1 MSQEKEIKFPL
12 SKRQRTKF
20 ENDYELIFFKKPV
33 HNISDEK
40 LVEAVQANQS
50 KIGSNAKNAQQQPPQ
65 EGTQDKGGQ
74 EGNGDGLEGTTDNG
88 TGANTDGKVIP
99 EQERAFQIE
108 KFKELHG
115 TDAEESLPTDE
126 ITALN
131 VTKENENFVE
141 AEKVYIETFG
151 KNPLLDY
158 STEKIW
164 ALIEDERKRQSEISE
179 AKKEYFDLFGK
190 QPIDEMTT
198 EQILSANANEKA
210 RISEA
215 NTKKPKAKAE
225 EIKFNPATEMLIQR
239 KGEKR
244 VINKQTFQFI
254 KNDGWEEV
262 VETPSELLNK

>member
-40 LVEAVQANQS
+40 LVEAVQANES

-65 EGTQDKGGQ
+65 EGTQNEGGQ
-74 EGNGDGLEGTTDNG
+74 DGNGEGVQGTNDAN
-88 TGANTDGKVIP
+88 TGANEAEKVK
-99 EQERAFQIE
+99 EEKERAYQIDR
-108 KFKELHG
+108 FKELHG
-115 TDAEESLPTDE
+115 TEADESLPTDE

-131 VTKENENFVE
+131 VSKENYLT
-141 AEKVYIETFG
+141 ASK
-151 KNPLLDY
+151 DY
-158 STEKIW
+158 
-164 ALIEDERKRQSEISE
+164 
-179 AKKEYFDLFGK
+179 FNLFGK
-190 QPIDEMTT
+190 KPLDDMTT
-198 EQILSANANEKA
+198 EQILSANENEKA

-215 NTKKPKAKAE
+215 NTKNPKAKAE

-262 VETPSELLNK
+262 VETPSELLDK

>member
-65 EGTQDKGGQ
+65 EGTQNESGQ
-74 EGNGDGLEGTTDNG
+74 DGKEIEENGANVGSENPPSNEGT
-88 TGANTDGKVIP
+88 I
-99 EQERAFQIE
+99 ERTYLNE
-108 KFKELHG
+108 RFKELFG
-115 TDAEESLPTDE
+115 IEANENEPDDE
-126 ITALN
+126 IRGMILKQENHLTAS
-131 VTKENENFVE
+131 K
-141 AEKVYIETFG
+141 
-151 KNPLLDY
+151 D
-158 STEKIW
+158 
-164 ALIEDERKRQSEISE
+164 
-179 AKKEYFDLFGK
+179 YFDLFGK
-190 QPIDEMTT
+190 KPLDDMTT
-198 EQILSANANEKA
+198 EQILSANENEKA

-215 NTKKPKAKAE
+215 NTKKPKANVE

>member
-88 TGANTDGKVIP
+88 TGTNEAEKVN
-99 EQERAFQIE
+99 EEGQRAYQIE
-108 KFKELHG
+108 RFKELHG
-115 TDAEESLPTDE
+115 MEAEESLPTDE

-131 VTKENENFVE
+131 VSKENYFT
-141 AEKVYIETFG
+141 ASK
-151 KNPLLDY
+151 DY
-158 STEKIW
+158 
-164 ALIEDERKRQSEISE
+164 
-179 AKKEYFDLFGK
+179 FNLFGK
-190 QPIDEMTT
+190 KPLDDMTT
-198 EQILSANANEKA
+198 EQILSANENEKA

>member
-12 SKRQRTKF
+12 SKRERTKF

-50 KIGSNAKNAQQQPPQ
+50 KIGSNAKNSQQQPPQ
-65 EGTQDKGGQ
+65 EGTQNEGVQD
-74 EGNGDGLEGTTDNG
+74 GNGEGVQGTNDAN
-88 TGANTDGKVIP
+88 TGANEAEKVK
-99 EQERAFQIE
+99 EEKERAYQIDR
-108 KFKELHG
+108 FKELHG
-115 TDAEESLPTDE
+115 TEADESLPTDE

-131 VTKENENFVE
+131 VSKENYLT
-141 AEKVYIETFG
+141 ASK
-151 KNPLLDY
+151 DY
-158 STEKIW
+158 
-164 ALIEDERKRQSEISE
+164 
-179 AKKEYFDLFGK
+179 FNLFGK
-190 QPIDEMTT
+190 KALDDMTT
-198 EQILSANANEKA
+198 EQILSANENEKA

-215 NTKKPKAKAE
+215 NTKNPKAKAE

>member
-50 KIGSNAKNAQQQPPQ
+50 KIGSNAKNSQQQPPQ
-65 EGTQDKGGQ
+65 EGTQNEGGQ
-74 EGNGDGLEGTTDNG
+74 DGKGIEENGANVGSENPPSNEGT
-88 TGANTDGKVIP
+88 I
-99 EQERAFQIE
+99 ERNYLNE
-108 KFKELHG
+108 RFKELFG
-115 TDAEESLPTDE
+115 IEANENEPDDE
-126 ITALN
+126 IRGMILKQENHLTAS
-131 VTKENENFVE
+131 K
-141 AEKVYIETFG
+141 
-151 KNPLLDY
+151 D
-158 STEKIW
+158 
-164 ALIEDERKRQSEISE
+164 
-179 AKKEYFDLFGK
+179 YFDLFGK
-190 QPIDEMTT
+190 KPLDDMTK
-198 EQILSANANEKA
+198 EQILSANENEKA

-215 NTKKPKAKAE
+215 NTKKPKANVE

>member
-12 SKRQRTKF
+12 SKAQRTKF

-50 KIGSNAKNAQQQPPQ
+50 KIGSNAKNSQQQPPQ
-65 EGTQDKGGQ
+65 EGTQNESGQ
-74 EGNGDGLEGTTDNG
+74 DGKEIEE
-88 TGANTDGKVIP
+88 TGANVGSENPPSNEGTI
-99 EQERAFQIE
+99 ERTYLNGR
-108 KFKELHG
+108 FKEL
-115 TDAEESLPTDE
+115 
-126 ITALN
+126 
-131 VTKENENFVE
+131 
-141 AEKVYIETFG
+141 FG
-151 KNPLLDY
+151 KEP
-158 STEKIW
+158 
-164 ALIEDERKRQSEISE
+164 DEATPNDEVRGMIMKQENYLTAS
-179 AKKEYFDLFGK
+179 KDYFDLFGK
-190 QPIDEMTT
+190 KPLDDMTT
-198 EQILSANANEKA
+198 EQILSANENEKA

>member
-33 HNISDEK
+33 RDISDEK
-40 LVEAVQANQS
+40 LVEAVQANHS
-50 KIGSNAKNAQQQPPQ
+50 KIGSDEKNVQQQPPQ
-65 EGTQDKGGQ
+65 EGTQNEGGQ
-74 EGNGDGLEGTTDNG
+74 DGNGEGVQGTNDAN
-88 TGANTDGKVIP
+88 TGANEAEKVK
-99 EQERAFQIE
+99 EEKERAYQIDR
-108 KFKELHG
+108 FKELHG
-115 TDAEESLPTDE
+115 TEADESLPTDE

-131 VTKENENFVE
+131 VSKENYLT
-141 AEKVYIETFG
+141 ASK
-151 KNPLLDY
+151 D
-158 STEKIW
+158 
-164 ALIEDERKRQSEISE
+164 
-179 AKKEYFDLFGK
+179 YFDLFGK
-190 QPIDEMTT
+190 KPLDDMTT
-198 EQILSANANEKA
+198 EQILSANENEKA

>member
-1 MSQEKEIKFPL
+1 MSEEKEIKFPL

-50 KIGSNAKNAQQQPPQ
+50 KIGSNAKNSQQQPPQ

-88 TGANTDGKVIP
+88 TGTNEAEKVN
-99 EQERAFQIE
+99 EEGQRAYQIE
-108 KFKELHG
+108 RFKELHG
-115 TDAEESLPTDE
+115 MEAEESLPTDE

-131 VTKENENFVE
+131 VSKENYFT
-141 AEKVYIETFG
+141 ASK
-151 KNPLLDY
+151 DY
-158 STEKIW
+158 
-164 ALIEDERKRQSEISE
+164 
-179 AKKEYFDLFGK
+179 FNLFGK
-190 QPIDEMTT
+190 KPLDDMTT
-198 EQILSANANEKA
+198 EQILSANENEKA

>member
-1 MSQEKEIKFPL
+1 MSEEKEIKFPL

-50 KIGSNAKNAQQQPPQ
+50 KIGSNAKNSQQQPPQ
-65 EGTQDKGGQ
+65 EGTQNEGGQ
-74 EGNGDGLEGTTDNG
+74 DGNAEGIQGTND
-88 TGANTDGKVIP
+88 ANTGTNEAEKVN
-99 EQERAFQIE
+99 EEGQRAYQIE
-108 KFKELHG
+108 RFKELHG
-115 TDAEESLPTDE
+115 MEAEESLPTDE

-131 VTKENENFVE
+131 VSKENYLT
-141 AEKVYIETFG
+141 ASK
-151 KNPLLDY
+151 D
-158 STEKIW
+158 
-164 ALIEDERKRQSEISE
+164 
-179 AKKEYFDLFGK
+179 YFDLFGK
-190 QPIDEMTT
+190 QPLEGMTN
-198 EQILSANANEKA
+198 EQIFSAIANEKA

>member
-12 SKRQRTKF
+12 SKRERIKF

-50 KIGSNAKNAQQQPPQ
+50 KIGSNAKNSQQQQPQ
-65 EGTQDKGGQ
+65 EGIQNEGGQ
-74 EGNGDGLEGTTDNG
+74 DGNAEGIQGTND
-88 TGANTDGKVIP
+88 ANTGTNEAEKVN
-99 EQERAFQIE
+99 EEGQRAYQIE
-108 KFKELHG
+108 RFKELHG
-115 TDAEESLPTDE
+115 MEAEESLPTDE

-131 VTKENENFVE
+131 VSKENYFT
-141 AEKVYIETFG
+141 ASK
-151 KNPLLDY
+151 DY
-158 STEKIW
+158 
-164 ALIEDERKRQSEISE
+164 
-179 AKKEYFDLFGK
+179 FNLFGK
-190 QPIDEMTT
+190 KPLDDMTT
-198 EQILSANANEKA
+198 EQILSANENEKA

-215 NTKKPKAKAE
+215 NMKNPKAKAE

>member
-1 MSQEKEIKFPL
+1 MSEEKEIKFPL

-50 KIGSNAKNAQQQPPQ
+50 KIGSNAKNSQQQPPQ
-65 EGTQDKGGQ
+65 EGTQNEGGQ
-74 EGNGDGLEGTTDNG
+74 DGNGEGVQGTNDAN
-88 TGANTDGKVIP
+88 TGANEAEKVK
-99 EQERAFQIE
+99 EEKERAYQIDR
-108 KFKELHG
+108 FKELHG
-115 TDAEESLPTDE
+115 TEADESLPTDE

-131 VTKENENFVE
+131 VSKENYLTASKDYFDF
-141 AEKVYIETFG
+141 FG
-151 KNPLLDY
+151 KKPLD
-158 STEKIW
+158 
-164 ALIEDERKRQSEISE
+164 D
-179 AKKEYFDLFGK
+179 
-190 QPIDEMTT
+190 MTT
-198 EQILSANANEKA
+198 EQILSANENEKA

-215 NTKKPKAKAE
+215 NTKKPKANVE

>member
-12 SKRQRTKF
+12 SKAQRTKF

-50 KIGSNAKNAQQQPPQ
+50 KIGSNAKNSQQQPQQ
-65 EGTQDKGGQ
+65 EGTQNKGGQ

-88 TGANTDGKVIP
+88 TGANTDGKVTP

-115 TDAEESLPTDE
+115 TDADESLPTDE

-141 AEKVYIETFG
+141 A
-151 KNPLLDY
+151 
-158 STEKIW
+158 
-164 ALIEDERKRQSEISE
+164 
-179 AKKEYFDLFGK
+179 KKEYFDLFGK
-190 QPIDEMTT
+190 QPLDDMTT

-215 NTKKPKAKAE
+215 NTKKPKANVE

>member
-50 KIGSNAKNAQQQPPQ
+50 KIGSNAKNSQQQPPQ
-65 EGTQDKGGQ
+65 EGTQNESGQ
-74 EGNGDGLEGTTDNG
+74 DGKEIEENGANVGSENPTSSEGTT
-88 TGANTDGKVIP
+88 
-99 EQERAFQIE
+99 ERTYLNE
-108 KFKELHG
+108 RFKELFG
-115 TDAEESLPTDE
+115 IESNEDEPDDE
-126 ITALN
+126 IRGMILKQENHLTAS
-131 VTKENENFVE
+131 K
-141 AEKVYIETFG
+141 
-151 KNPLLDY
+151 D
-158 STEKIW
+158 
-164 ALIEDERKRQSEISE
+164 
-179 AKKEYFDLFGK
+179 YFDLFGK
-190 QPIDEMTT
+190 KPLDDMTT
-198 EQILSANANEKA
+198 EQILSANENEKA

-215 NTKKPKAKAE
+215 NTKKPKANVE

>member
-1 MSQEKEIKFPL
+1 MSEEKEIKFPL

-50 KIGSNAKNAQQQPPQ
+50 KIGSNAKNSQQQPPQ
-65 EGTQDKGGQ
+65 EGTQNEGGQ
-74 EGNGDGLEGTTDNG
+74 DGNGEGVQGTNDAN
-88 TGANTDGKVIP
+88 TGANEAEKVK
-99 EQERAFQIE
+99 EEKERAYQIDR
-108 KFKELHG
+108 FKELDG
-115 TDAEESLPTDE
+115 TDADENISTSE

-131 VTKENENFVE
+131 LTKENFL
-141 AEKVYIETFG
+141 TG
-151 KNPLLDY
+151 
-158 STEKIW
+158 S
-164 ALIEDERKRQSEISE
+164 
-179 AKKEYFDLFGK
+179 KEYFDLFGK
-190 QPIDEMTT
+190 QPLEGMTN
-198 EQILSANANEKA
+198 EQIFSAIANEKA

>member
-1 MSQEKEIKFPL
+1 MSEEKEIKFPL

-50 KIGSNAKNAQQQPPQ
+50 KIGSNAKNSQQQPPQ
-65 EGTQDKGGQ
+65 EGIQNEGGQ
-74 EGNGDGLEGTTDNG
+74 DGNAEGIQGTND
-88 TGANTDGKVIP
+88 ANTGTNEAEKVN
-99 EQERAFQIE
+99 EEGQRAYQIE
-108 KFKELHG
+108 RFKELHG
-115 TDAEESLPTDE
+115 MEAEESLPTDE

-131 VTKENENFVE
+131 VSKENYLT
-141 AEKVYIETFG
+141 ASK
-151 KNPLLDY
+151 D
-158 STEKIW
+158 
-164 ALIEDERKRQSEISE
+164 
-179 AKKEYFDLFGK
+179 YFDLFGK
-190 QPIDEMTT
+190 KPLDDMTT
-198 EQILSANANEKA
+198 EQILSANENEKA

-215 NTKKPKAKAE
+215 NTKKPKANVE

>member
-1 MSQEKEIKFPL
+1 MSEEKEIKFPL

-65 EGTQDKGGQ
+65 EGTQNEGGQ
-74 EGNGDGLEGTTDNG
+74 DGNGEGIQGTNDAN
-88 TGANTDGKVIP
+88 TGANEAEKVK
-99 EQERAFQIE
+99 EEKERAYQIDR
-108 KFKELHG
+108 FKELHG
-115 TDAEESLPTDE
+115 TEADESLPTDE

-131 VTKENENFVE
+131 VSKENYLT
-141 AEKVYIETFG
+141 ASK
-151 KNPLLDY
+151 D
-158 STEKIW
+158 
-164 ALIEDERKRQSEISE
+164 
-179 AKKEYFDLFGK
+179 YFDLFGK
-190 QPIDEMTT
+190 KPLDDMTK
-198 EQILSANANEKA
+198 EQILSANENEKA

-215 NTKKPKAKAE
+215 NTKKPKEKAE

>member
-50 KIGSNAKNAQQQPPQ
+50 KIGSNAKNAQQQPQQ
-65 EGTQDKGGQ
+65 EGTQNESGQ
-74 EGNGDGLEGTTDNG
+74 DGKEIEENGANVGSENPPSNEGT
-88 TGANTDGKVIP
+88 I
-99 EQERAFQIE
+99 ERTYLNE
-108 KFKELHG
+108 RFKELFG
-115 TDAEESLPTDE
+115 IEANENEPDDE
-126 ITALN
+126 IRGMILKQENHLTAS
-131 VTKENENFVE
+131 K
-141 AEKVYIETFG
+141 
-151 KNPLLDY
+151 D
-158 STEKIW
+158 
-164 ALIEDERKRQSEISE
+164 
-179 AKKEYFDLFGK
+179 YFDLFGK
-190 QPIDEMTT
+190 KPLDDMTT
-198 EQILSANANEKA
+198 EQILSANENEKA

-215 NTKKPKAKAE
+215 NTKKPKANVE

>member
-50 KIGSNAKNAQQQPPQ
+50 KIGSNAKNSQQQPPQ
-65 EGTQDKGGQ
+65 EGTQNESGQDGKGI
-74 EGNGDGLEGTTDNG
+74 EENGANVGSENPPSNEGT
-88 TGANTDGKVIP
+88 I
-99 EQERAFQIE
+99 ERNYLNE
-108 KFKELHG
+108 RFKELFG
-115 TDAEESLPTDE
+115 IEANENEPDDE
-126 ITALN
+126 IRGMILKQENHLTAS
-131 VTKENENFVE
+131 K
-141 AEKVYIETFG
+141 
-151 KNPLLDY
+151 D
-158 STEKIW
+158 
-164 ALIEDERKRQSEISE
+164 
-179 AKKEYFDLFGK
+179 YFDLFGK
-190 QPIDEMTT
+190 KPLDDMTT
-198 EQILSANANEKA
+198 EQILSANENEKA

-215 NTKKPKAKAE
+215 NTKKPKANVE

>member
-12 SKRQRTKF
+12 SKRERTKF

-40 LVEAVQANQS
+40 LVEAVQANHS
-50 KIGSNAKNAQQQPPQ
+50 KIGSNAKNSQQQPPQ
-65 EGTQDKGGQ
+65 EGTQNESGQ
-74 EGNGDGLEGTTDNG
+74 DGKEIEENGANVGSENPPSNEGT
-88 TGANTDGKVIP
+88 I
-99 EQERAFQIE
+99 ERTYLNE
-108 KFKELHG
+108 RFKELLG
-115 TDAEESLPTDE
+115 IEPDE
-126 ITALN
+126 ATPNDEVRGMILTQENYLTAS
-131 VTKENENFVE
+131 K
-141 AEKVYIETFG
+141 
-151 KNPLLDY
+151 D
-158 STEKIW
+158 
-164 ALIEDERKRQSEISE
+164 
-179 AKKEYFDLFGK
+179 YFDLFGK
-190 QPIDEMTT
+190 KPLDDMTK
-198 EQILSANANEKA
+198 EQILSANENEKA

-215 NTKKPKAKAE
+215 NTKKPKANVE

>member
-1 MSQEKEIKFPL
+1 MSEEKEIKFPL

-50 KIGSNAKNAQQQPPQ
+50 KIGSNAKNSQQQPSQ
-65 EGTQDKGGQ
+65 EGTQNEGGQ
-74 EGNGDGLEGTTDNG
+74 DGNGEGVQGTNDAN
-88 TGANTDGKVIP
+88 TGANEAEKVK
-99 EQERAFQIE
+99 EEKERAYQIDR
-108 KFKELHG
+108 FKELHG
-115 TDAEESLPTDE
+115 TEADESLPTDE

-131 VTKENENFVE
+131 VSKENYLT
-141 AEKVYIETFG
+141 ASK
-151 KNPLLDY
+151 D
-158 STEKIW
+158 
-164 ALIEDERKRQSEISE
+164 
-179 AKKEYFDLFGK
+179 YFDLFGK
-190 QPIDEMTT
+190 KPLDDMTK
-198 EQILSANANEKA
+198 EQILSANENEKA

-215 NTKKPKAKAE
+215 NTKKPKANVE

>member
-1 MSQEKEIKFPL
+1 MSEEKEIKFPL

-50 KIGSNAKNAQQQPPQ
+50 KIGSNAKNSQQQPPQ
-65 EGTQDKGGQ
+65 EGTQNEGGQ
-74 EGNGDGLEGTTDNG
+74 DGNGEGVQGTNDAN
-88 TGANTDGKVIP
+88 TGANEAEKVK
-99 EQERAFQIE
+99 EEKERAYQIDR
-108 KFKELHG
+108 FKELHG
-115 TDAEESLPTDE
+115 TEADESLPTDE

-131 VTKENENFVE
+131 VSKENYLT
-141 AEKVYIETFG
+141 ASK
-151 KNPLLDY
+151 D
-158 STEKIW
+158 
-164 ALIEDERKRQSEISE
+164 
-179 AKKEYFDLFGK
+179 YFDLFGK
-190 QPIDEMTT
+190 KPLDDMTT
-198 EQILSANANEKA
+198 EQILSANENEKA

-215 NTKKPKAKAE
+215 NTKKPKANVE

>member
-40 LVEAVQANQS
+40 LVEAVQANQA

-65 EGTQDKGGQ
+65 EGTQNEGVQD
-74 EGNGDGLEGTTDNG
+74 GNGEGVQGTNDAN
-88 TGANTDGKVIP
+88 TGANEAEKVK
-99 EQERAFQIE
+99 EEKERAYQIDR
-108 KFKELHG
+108 FKELHG
-115 TDAEESLPTDE
+115 TEADESLPTDE

-131 VTKENENFVE
+131 VSKENYLT
-141 AEKVYIETFG
+141 ASK
-151 KNPLLDY
+151 D
-158 STEKIW
+158 
-164 ALIEDERKRQSEISE
+164 
-179 AKKEYFDLFGK
+179 YFDLFGK
-190 QPIDEMTT
+190 KPLDDMTK
-198 EQILSANANEKA
+198 EQILSANENEKA

-215 NTKKPKAKAE
+215 NTKKPKANVE

>member
-12 SKRQRTKF
+12 SKRERTKF

-88 TGANTDGKVIP
+88 TGANTDGKVTP

-115 TDAEESLPTDE
+115 TEADESLPTDE

-131 VTKENENFVE
+131 VSKENYLT
-141 AEKVYIETFG
+141 ASK
-151 KNPLLDY
+151 DY
-158 STEKIW
+158 
-164 ALIEDERKRQSEISE
+164 
-179 AKKEYFDLFGK
+179 FNLFGK
-190 QPIDEMTT
+190 KPLDDMTT
-198 EQILSANANEKA
+198 EQILSANENEKA

-215 NTKKPKAKAE
+215 NTKKPKANVE

>member
-1 MSQEKEIKFPL
+1 MSEEKEIKFPL

-65 EGTQDKGGQ
+65 EGTQNEGGQ
-74 EGNGDGLEGTTDNG
+74 DGNAEGIQGTND
-88 TGANTDGKVIP
+88 ANTGTNEAEKVN
-99 EQERAFQIE
+99 EEGQRAYQIDR
-108 KFKELHG
+108 FKELHG
-115 TDAEESLPTDE
+115 TEADESLPTDE

-131 VTKENENFVE
+131 VSKENYLT
-141 AEKVYIETFG
+141 ASK
-151 KNPLLDY
+151 D
-158 STEKIW
+158 
-164 ALIEDERKRQSEISE
+164 
-179 AKKEYFDLFGK
+179 YFDLFGK
-190 QPIDEMTT
+190 KPLDDMTT
-198 EQILSANANEKA
+198 EQILSANENEKA

-215 NTKKPKAKAE
+215 NTKKPKANVE

>member
-1 MSQEKEIKFPL
+1 MSEEKEIKFPL

-50 KIGSNAKNAQQQPPQ
+50 KIGSNAKNSQQQPPQ
-65 EGTQDKGGQ
+65 EGKQNEGGQ
-74 EGNGDGLEGTTDNG
+74 DGNGEGVQGTNDAN
-88 TGANTDGKVIP
+88 TGANEAEKVK
-99 EQERAFQIE
+99 EEKERAYQIDR
-108 KFKELHG
+108 FKELHG
-115 TDAEESLPTDE
+115 TEADESLPTDE

-131 VTKENENFVE
+131 VSKENYLT
-141 AEKVYIETFG
+141 ASK
-151 KNPLLDY
+151 D
-158 STEKIW
+158 
-164 ALIEDERKRQSEISE
+164 
-179 AKKEYFDLFGK
+179 YFDLFGK
-190 QPIDEMTT
+190 KPLDDMTK
-198 EQILSANANEKA
+198 EQILSANENEKA

-215 NTKKPKAKAE
+215 NTKKPKANTKKPKANVE

>member
-1 MSQEKEIKFPL
+1 MSEEKEIKFPL

-50 KIGSNAKNAQQQPPQ
+50 KIGSNAKNSQQQPPQ
-65 EGTQDKGGQ
+65 EGTQNEGGQ
-74 EGNGDGLEGTTDNG
+74 DGNGEGVQGTNDAN
-88 TGANTDGKVIP
+88 TGANEAEKVK
-99 EQERAFQIE
+99 EEKERAYQIDR
-108 KFKELHG
+108 FKELHG
-115 TDAEESLPTDE
+115 TEADESLPTDE

-131 VTKENENFVE
+131 VSKENYLTTS
-141 AEKVYIETFG
+141 K
-151 KNPLLDY
+151 D
-158 STEKIW
+158 
-164 ALIEDERKRQSEISE
+164 
-179 AKKEYFDLFGK
+179 YFDLFGK
-190 QPIDEMTT
+190 KPLDDMTK
-198 EQILSANANEKA
+198 EQILSANENEKA

-215 NTKKPKAKAE
+215 NTKKPKEKAE

-239 KGEKR
+239 NGEKR

>member
-12 SKRQRTKF
+12 SKRERTKF

-50 KIGSNAKNAQQQPPQ
+50 KIGSNAKNSQQQPPQ
-65 EGTQDKGGQ
+65 EGTQNEVGQ
-74 EGNGDGLEGTTDNG
+74 DGNGEGVQGTNDAN
-88 TGANTDGKVIP
+88 TGANEAEKVK
-99 EQERAFQIE
+99 EEKERAYQIDR
-108 KFKELHG
+108 FKELHG
-115 TDAEESLPTDE
+115 TEADESLPTDE

-131 VTKENENFVE
+131 VSKENYLT
-141 AEKVYIETFG
+141 ASK
-151 KNPLLDY
+151 D
-158 STEKIW
+158 
-164 ALIEDERKRQSEISE
+164 
-179 AKKEYFDLFGK
+179 YFDLFGK
-190 QPIDEMTT
+190 KPLDDMTK
-198 EQILSANANEKA
+198 EQILSANENEKA

-215 NTKKPKAKAE
+215 NTKKPKANVE

>member
-40 LVEAVQANQS
+40 LVEAVQANHS

-88 TGANTDGKVIP
+88 TGANTDGKVTP

-115 TDAEESLPTDE
+115 TEADESLPTDE

-131 VTKENENFVE
+131 VSKENYLT
-141 AEKVYIETFG
+141 ASK
-151 KNPLLDY
+151 D
-158 STEKIW
+158 
-164 ALIEDERKRQSEISE
+164 
-179 AKKEYFDLFGK
+179 YFDLFGK
-190 QPIDEMTT
+190 KPLDDMTT
-198 EQILSANANEKA
+198 EQILSANENEKA

-215 NTKKPKAKAE
+215 NTRKPKANVE

>member
-50 KIGSNAKNAQQQPPQ
+50 KIGSNAKNSQQQQPPQ
-65 EGTQDKGGQ
+65 EGTQNESGQDGKGI
-74 EGNGDGLEGTTDNG
+74 EENGTNVGSENPPSNEGTIERTYLNG
-88 TGANTDGKVIP
+88 
-99 EQERAFQIE
+99 R
-108 KFKELHG
+108 FKELFG
-115 TDAEESLPTDE
+115 IEPDE
-126 ITALN
+126 VTPNDEVRGMILKQENYLN
-131 VTKENENFVE
+131 ASK
-141 AEKVYIETFG
+141 
-151 KNPLLDY
+151 D
-158 STEKIW
+158 
-164 ALIEDERKRQSEISE
+164 
-179 AKKEYFDLFGK
+179 YFDLFGK
-190 QPIDEMTT
+190 KPLDDMTK
-198 EQILSANANEKA
+198 EQILSANENEKA

-215 NTKKPKAKAE
+215 NTKKPKANVE

>member
-12 SKRQRTKF
+12 SKRERTKF

-40 LVEAVQANQS
+40 LVEAVQANHS
-50 KIGSNAKNAQQQPPQ
+50 KIGSNAKNSQQQQQQQQQQLPQ
-65 EGTQDKGGQ
+65 EGIQNEGGQ
-74 EGNGDGLEGTTDNG
+74 DGNGEGVQG
-88 TGANTDGKVIP
+88 TNDANTRATEAEKVK
-99 EQERAFQIE
+99 EEKERAYQIDR
-108 KFKELHG
+108 FKELHG
-115 TDAEESLPTDE
+115 TEADESLPTDK

-131 VTKENENFVE
+131 VSKENYLT
-141 AEKVYIETFG
+141 ASK
-151 KNPLLDY
+151 D
-158 STEKIW
+158 
-164 ALIEDERKRQSEISE
+164 
-179 AKKEYFDLFGK
+179 YFDLFGK
-190 QPIDEMTT
+190 KPLDDMTT
-198 EQILSANANEKA
+198 EQILSANENEKA

-215 NTKKPKAKAE
+215 NTKKPKANTKKPKANVE
-225 EIKFNPATEMLIQR
+225 EIKFNSVTEMLIQR

>member
-12 SKRQRTKF
+12 SKRERTKF

-74 EGNGDGLEGTTDNG
+74 EENGDGLEGTTDNG
-88 TGANTDGKVIP
+88 TGANTDGKVTP

-115 TDAEESLPTDE
+115 TDADENISTSE

-131 VTKENENFVE
+131 LTKENFLT
-141 AEKVYIETFG
+141 ASK
-151 KNPLLDY
+151 D
-158 STEKIW
+158 
-164 ALIEDERKRQSEISE
+164 
-179 AKKEYFDLFGK
+179 YFDLFGK
-190 QPIDEMTT
+190 KPLDDMTK
-198 EQILSANANEKA
+198 EQILSANENEKA

-215 NTKKPKAKAE
+215 NTKKPKANVE

>member
-1 MSQEKEIKFPL
+1 MSEEKEIKFPL

-50 KIGSNAKNAQQQPPQ
+50 KIGSNAKNSQQQPPQ
-65 EGTQDKGGQ
+65 EGTQNEGGQ
-74 EGNGDGLEGTTDNG
+74 DGNAEGIQGTND
-88 TGANTDGKVIP
+88 ANTGTNEAEKVN
-99 EQERAFQIE
+99 EEGQRAYQIDR
-108 KFKELHG
+108 FKELHG
-115 TDAEESLPTDE
+115 TEADESLPTDE

-131 VTKENENFVE
+131 VSKENYLT
-141 AEKVYIETFG
+141 ASK
-151 KNPLLDY
+151 D
-158 STEKIW
+158 
-164 ALIEDERKRQSEISE
+164 
-179 AKKEYFDLFGK
+179 YFDLFGK
-190 QPIDEMTT
+190 KPLDDMTT
-198 EQILSANANEKA
+198 EQILSANENEKA

-215 NTKKPKAKAE
+215 NTKKPKANVE

>member
-12 SKRQRTKF
+12 SKRERIKF

-33 HNISDEK
+33 HYISDEK

-50 KIGSNAKNAQQQPPQ
+50 KIGSNAKNSQQQPPQ
-65 EGTQDKGGQ
+65 EGTQNEGGQ
-74 EGNGDGLEGTTDNG
+74 DGNAEGIQGTND
-88 TGANTDGKVIP
+88 ANTGTNEAEKVN
-99 EQERAFQIE
+99 EEGQRAYQIE
-108 KFKELHG
+108 RFKELHG
-115 TDAEESLPTDE
+115 MEAEESLPTDE

-131 VTKENENFVE
+131 VSKENYLT
-141 AEKVYIETFG
+141 ASK
-151 KNPLLDY
+151 D
-158 STEKIW
+158 
-164 ALIEDERKRQSEISE
+164 
-179 AKKEYFDLFGK
+179 YFDLFGK
-190 QPIDEMTT
+190 KPLDDMTT
-198 EQILSANANEKA
+198 EQILSANENEKA

-239 KGEKR
+239 KGEKH

>member
-1 MSQEKEIKFPL
+1 MSEEKEIKFPL

-50 KIGSNAKNAQQQPPQ
+50 KIGSNAKNSQQQPPQ
-65 EGTQDKGGQ
+65 EGIQNEGGQ
-74 EGNGDGLEGTTDNG
+74 DGNAEGIQGTND
-88 TGANTDGKVIP
+88 ANTGTNEAEKVN
-99 EQERAFQIE
+99 EEGQRAYQIE
-108 KFKELHG
+108 RFKELHG
-115 TDAEESLPTDE
+115 MEAEESLPTDE

-131 VTKENENFVE
+131 VSKENYLT
-141 AEKVYIETFG
+141 ASK
-151 KNPLLDY
+151 D
-158 STEKIW
+158 
-164 ALIEDERKRQSEISE
+164 
-179 AKKEYFDLFGK
+179 YFDLFGK
-190 QPIDEMTT
+190 KPLDDMTK
-198 EQILSANANEKA
+198 EQILSANENEKA

-215 NTKKPKAKAE
+215 NTKKPKANVE